1 MTKTRS
7 PYDDEI
13 DILDFILTLWNGK
26 WIILATTL
34 ISFSAMFGYLS
45 FQKIVFEATSEI
57 KPISVFDFETYKALN
72 DLLTI
77 YSSDNEKYKFSNNL
91 EFFQVTP
98 ERLLSL
104 YVEQLDERTVLEK
117 AILKYELLDPK
128 NFEDEQT
135 FNEAVVKFA
144 YSIELI
150 PPVKITKKDK
160 TKKEERKNWL
170 LEAEYNDEYKWKQF
184 LSYVNSETNQNVRD
198 FLQKSFKNSLLRVK
212 QRQAFNIEDVN
223 TKIENKLA
231 DYDRETADRL
241 FFLKEQTA
249 IARKLGVARNTIE
262 AQTYGRDIS
271 MIANLTT
278 EAPYYLR
285 GYEAIEKEI
294 ELIETRQNKD
304 AFVSGLM
311 VLDQERRKLEQ
322 DGILLERAETLF
334 NNTPITKGDDFM
346 AASMTVGATKFK
358 TKERMMMMM
367 SLVAVLGGIIAIF
380 YVLISKAIHNRRNNK
395 VKA

>member
-1 MTKTRS
+1 MSKVS
-7 PYDDEI
+7 PQYNDEI
-13 DILDFILTLWNGK
+13 DILDLILTLWNGK

-34 ISFSAMFGYLS
+34 ISLLAMFGYLS

-57 KPISVFDFETYKALN
+57 KPIYSLDVEKYKTLN
-72 DLLTI
+72 DL
-77 YSSDNEKYKFSNNL
+77 D
-91 EFFQVTP
+91 FFEVTP

-104 YVEQLDERTVLEK
+104 YIEQLDERTVLEE

-135 FNEAVVKFA
+135 LNDAVVKFA
-144 YSIELI
+144 DSIKLI
-150 PPVKITKKDK
+150 PPVE
-160 TKKEERKNWL
+160 TKKEVRKNWSI
-170 LEAEYNDEYKWKQF
+170 EVEYNDEYKWKQF
-184 LSYVNSETNQNVRD
+184 LSYVHSSTNQNVRD
-198 FLQKSFKNSLLRVK
+198 FLQKSFENSLLRAK

-223 TKIENKLA
+223 IKIENKLA
-231 DYDRETADRL
+231 DYDRETTDRL
-241 FFLKEQTA
+241 FYLAEQTA
-249 IARKLGVARNTIE
+249 IARKLGVAKNTIE
-262 AQTYGRDIS
+262 AQTYGIDVS
-271 MIANLTT
+271 MIANLQMET
-278 EAPYYLR
+278 PYYLR

-294 ELIETRQNKD
+294 ELIESRQNKA

-311 VLDQERRKLEQ
+311 EAEQERRKLEQ

-358 TKERMMMMM
+358 TEGRMMTMM
-367 SLVAVLGGIIAIF
+367 SLAAVLGGIIAIF
-380 YVLISKAIHNRRNNK
+380 YVLISKAIHNRKNNK

>member
-1 MTKTRS
+1 MSKVRS

-13 DILDFILTLWNGK
+13 DILDLILTLWNGK

-57 KPISVFDFETYKALN
+57 KPISVFDFE
-72 DLLTI
+72 I
-77 YSSDNEKYKFSNNL
+77 YKFSNNL

-358 TKERMMMMM
+358 TKERMMMM
-367 SLVAVLGGIIAIF
+367 SLAAVLGGIIAIF
-380 YVLISKAIHNRRNNK
+380 YVLISKAIHNRKNNK

>member
-13 DILDFILTLWNGK
+13 DILDLFLTLWNGK

-358 TKERMMMMM
+358 TKERMMMM